1 MKLSKLFAA
10 GCASLM
16 FMNGAYAT
24 AVTDLL
30 QQYQKQGAQQF
41 DAQAG
46 KTLWTHSFGVSSEG
60 KDRRC
65 ATCHTEDLRQTGKHM
80 KTGKSI
86 EPLAPSVNTKRLTDV
101 AEIEKWFKRNCE
113 WTLGRECSAQEKG
126 DFLSFIRMQ

>member
-10 GCASLM
+10 GCASLI
-16 FMNGAYAT
+16 FMSGASAT
-24 AVTDLL
+24 ALTDLL

-101 AEIEKWFKRNCE
+101 AEIEKWLKRNCE

-126 DFLSFIRMQ
+126 DFLSFISMQ

>member
-10 GCASLM
+10 GCSSLIFMSGAS
-16 FMNGAYAT
+16 AT
-24 AVTDLL
+24 ALTDLL

-101 AEIEKWFKRNCE
+101 AEIEKWLKRNCE

-126 DFLSFIRMQ
+126 DFLSFISMQ